1 MCHMREITGEVDIP
15 ADWNLP
21 EGAYVK
27 DGLVYGGKPLGVGGA
42 YCGCQRAGRYGFISF
57 EDAELLKLPDLQ
69 TMCLEKE
76 PDNA

>member
-1 MCHMREITGEVDIP
+1 MREITGEVDIP

-27 DGLVYGGKPLGVGGA
+27 NGLVYGGKPLGVGGA

-57 EDAELLKLPDLQ
+57 EDDELLKLPDLQ

-76 PDNA
+76 SDNA